1 MSKNL
6 IDLVKFLV
14 KEGVNTPFLDKLAH
28 FFNVDAVSI
37 VALKDFDITFA
48 VTSNF
53 FKENSIDILKL
64 YRQTK
69 YNNVYFERS
78 IKKGYCIVKDY
89 QNSKLANPLWKDTGL
104 KSVFLYRLDTDFNS
118 IIALESFK
126 RIRVFDEDDLKNI
139 RFLSPFVSR
148 VIENSIFR
156 GLLEKEIVKL
166 DISPPPDFDKDTLK
180 LWLKENLLKIM
191 DITKAKAVSFV
202 NPKHGVYSFI
212 AGKKGFDFIKF
223 KKTKDVEKL
232 LTYRM
237 YKEGLRAPVVFFYS
251 KSSKTPE
258 CLKRINAEL
267 GIRNVLVLP
276 IWENGALEGVF
287 GYGYQTDMHFSVYD
301 VNLVSLI
308 TRRLSQILKMS
319 LEFGKLNKIITES
332 EEDIINSFVLTIEM
346 RDVYTK
352 GHSQRVAFY
361 AKRIAQKLGLN
372 RKFVDKV
379 YIAGLLHDVGKIGIP
394 DAVLMKPSKLS
405 DVEYEMIKYHPV
417 LSYEIVSQ
425 FKSLKDL
432 KTIAKMV
439 RHHHERCDGKGYP
452 DGLLCD
458 EISKGARILAIA
470 DVFDALTTS
479 RPYRDAFSP
488 EKAIEIIMNDEGHFD
503 KVIFSRTLNVL
514 KISFEEATKLGE
526 SSLIPKA
533 FDEYKRKFSH
543 VDSLTGLLTRSALLD
558 RLCKMFEGG
567 EFFRIFM
574 VDVKGMDGI
583 NIECGNLAG
592 DMLLVNVADKL
603 KELKSYG
610 CKHFSRYGG
619 DSFVFVCN
627 NKFQKIGEF
636 LGELSSVILNDIEC
650 PKKLSFTIAHA
661 DSNEV
666 KDAQHLITLL
676 RSRKNF
682 ISHGSRR

>member
-1 MSKNL
+1 VSENL
-6 IDLVKFLV
+6 IDLINSLV
-14 KEGVNTPFLDKLAH
+14 REGVDTQFLDKLTR

-48 VTSNF
+48 VTSSF
-53 FKENSIDILKL
+53 FKDNSIDILKL
-64 YRQTK
+64 YKETK

-89 QNSKLANPLWKDTGL
+89 QNDKLANPSWKNAGL
-104 KSVFLYRLDTDFNS
+104 KSVLLYRLDTEFNS
-118 IIALESFK
+118 IIAFESFK
-126 RIRVFDEDDLKNI
+126 RTKAFNDEDLKNI
-139 RFLSPFVSR
+139 RFLSPFISR
-148 VIENSIFR
+148 IIENSIFR

-166 DISPPPDFDKDTLK
+166 DISPPNDLDKDTLRS
-180 LWLKENLLKIM
+180 WLKENLLKIM
-191 DITKAKAVSFV
+191 DVTKAKAVSLV
-202 NPKHGVYSFI
+202 NPKYGVYSFMSN
-212 AGKKGFDFIKF
+212 KRGFDFIKF
-223 KKTKDVEKL
+223 KKTEEVEKL

-237 YKEGLRAPVVFFYS
+237 YKEGLMAPVVFFYS
-251 KSSKTPE
+251 RSDKTPE
-258 CLKRINAEL
+258 CLKRIHSEL
-267 GIRNVLVLP
+267 SIRNVLILP
-276 IWENGALEGVF
+276 IWENGVLEGVF

-308 TRRLSQILKMS
+308 TKRLSQILKMS

-361 AKRIAQKLGLN
+361 AKRIAQKMGLN
-372 RKFVDKV
+372 SKFVDKV
-379 YIAGLLHDVGKIGIP
+379 YIAGLLHDVGKIGVP
-394 DAVLMKPSKLS
+394 DVVLMKPSKLS

-452 DGLLCD
+452 DGLLCNK
-458 EISKGARILAIA
+458 ISRGARILAIA

-488 EKAIEIIMNDEGHFD
+488 ERAIEIMVNDEGHFD
-503 KVIFSRTLNVL
+503 EAILGKVLNVL
-514 KISFEEATKLGE
+514 KNSFDEAMKLGE
-526 SSLIPKA
+526 TSLIPKA

-543 VDSLTGLLTRSALLD
+543 VDSLTGLLSRSALLD
-558 RLCKMFEGG
+558 RLNKMFDAG
-567 EFFRIFM
+567 EYFRIFM
-574 VDVKGMDGI
+574 VDVKSMDGI
-583 NIECGNLAG
+583 NIECGNIAG
-592 DMLLVNVADKL
+592 DMLLIKIADKL
-603 KELKSYG
+603 KDLRKYG
-610 CKHFSRYGG
+610 CKHLSRYGG
-619 DSFVFVCN
+619 DSFVFVCSN
-627 NKFQKIGEF
+627 NLKNVSEF
-636 LGELSSVILNDIEC
+636 LNELSYVILKEIEC
-650 PKKLSFTIAHA
+650 PKKFSFTIAHA

-666 KDAQHLITLL
+666 EDAQRLITLL
-676 RSRKNF
+676 RSRKNY
-682 ISHGSRR
+682 ISHGTHK